1 MKTENLIL
9 SGSLDQTSA
18 MEAAKALNSI
28 NGVSKVAITTAT
40 ATINVSFD
48 EELTSI
54 QEVHAALQN
63 AGIGVKR
70 RGHGEEGMCCG
81 SCGS

>member
-1 MKTENLIL
+1 MKTENLSL
-9 SGSLDQTSA
+9 SGVLDEASA
-18 MEAAKALNSI
+18 MAAAKVLNSI

-48 EELTSI
+48 DEITSI
-54 QEVHAALQN
+54 QEVRAALQN
-63 AGIGVKR
+63 AGFGAKR
-70 RGHGEEGMCCG
+70 RSHGEEGMCCG